1 MSAKRKLLKSTLKA
15 LKHAIADIPSDL
27 IAYHRT
33 LDLDLSK
40 AYDHET
46 VEDFKYHCGFS
57 HEQAAIALDNVLI
70 HENY

>member
-27 IAYHRT
+27 IVRHT
-33 LDLDLSK
+33 GLNLDLSK